1 MSCVECKKI
10 VFIDMDGVLV
20 DLQKAI
26 DDYHKTTSE
35 KLSLL
40 YRDDA
45 DLIPGIFREA
55 PAMKG
60 AIEAV
65 RKLYQS
71 GKYDICVATTSPW
84 DNPYAAGDKMFW
96 IQKYLGEEFYKSMT
110 ITHRKDL
117 LHGDYLIDD
126 RTANGAG
133 EFKGKLMQ
141 FGTKK
146 YPDWDAILN
155 ELL

>member
-1 MSCVECKKI
+1 MSCKKI

-20 DLQKAI
+20 NFQKAI
-26 DDYHKTTSE
+26 DDYHATADE
-35 KLSLL
+35 HLSKI
-40 YRDDA
+40 YQKDP

-55 PAMKG
+55 EPMPG

-65 RKLYQS
+65 KKLAEI
-71 GKYDICVATTSPW
+71 YDICVATTSPW
-84 DNPYAAGDKMFW
+84 DMPYAAADKMFW
-96 IQKYLGEEFYKSMT
+96 IQKYLGKEFHKSMT

-133 EFKGKLMQ
+133 EFKGKLIQ
-141 FGTKK
+141 FGTQK
-146 YPDWDAILN
+146 YPDWDSILK

>member
-1 MSCVECKKI
+1 
-10 VFIDMDGVLV
+10 MDGVLV
-20 DLQKAI
+20 NFEKAMA
-26 DDYHKTTSE
+26 DYHKTAPE
-35 KLSLL
+35 NLSKI
-40 YRDDA
+40 YAKDPDI
-45 DLIPGIFREA
+45 IPGIFREA

-146 YPDWDAILN
+146 YPDWDAVLN

>member
-1 MSCVECKKI
+1 
-10 VFIDMDGVLV
+10 MDGVLV
-20 DLQKAI
+20 DFQKAI
-26 DDYHKTTSE
+26 DDYHQSTDE
-35 KLSLL
+35 HLSKV
-40 YRDDA
+40 YRNDP
-45 DLIPGIFREA
+45 DLIPGIFRDAE
-55 PAMKG
+55 PIQG
-60 AIEAV
+60 AIAAV
-65 RKLYQS
+65 KKLYMS

-84 DNPYAAGDKMFW
+84 DMPYAAADKMFW
-96 IQKYLGEEFYKSMT
+96 IQKYLGNEFYKSMT

-133 EFKGKLMQ
+133 EFPGKLIQ

-146 YPDWDAILN
+146 YPNWDSILK